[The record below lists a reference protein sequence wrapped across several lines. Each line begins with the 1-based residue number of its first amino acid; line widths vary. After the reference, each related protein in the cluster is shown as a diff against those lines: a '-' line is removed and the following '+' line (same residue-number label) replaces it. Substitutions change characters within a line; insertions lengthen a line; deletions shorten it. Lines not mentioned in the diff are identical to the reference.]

1 MDEKHAIGVD
11 HIPSAG
17 LSSDG
22 LRATGLDRAEH
33 DVAHVV
39 DDRLAD
45 PNLDHRFIEKA
56 EEALENGDV
65 KQEAGISNTL
75 DDSPYL
81 EVRAAVSNVD
91 DPDMPVNTFRA
102 WLLGLIAVVVVPGA
116 NQLLSLRYP
125 STTISAFVVIIFAF
139 PLGQL
144 LAKVLPA
151 CKFQTRL
158 GTLTLNPGP
167 FNVKEH
173 ALISIMCLMSYQSC
187 LLYTSPS
194 PRDRG

>member
-1 MDEKHAIGVD
+1 M
-11 HIPSAG
+11 
-17 LSSDG
+17 
-22 LRATGLDRAEH
+22 
-33 DVAHVV
+33 
-39 DDRLAD
+39 
-45 PNLDHRFIEKA
+45 
-56 EEALENGDV
+56 ENGDV

-91 DPDMPVNTFRA
+91 DPDMPANTFRA
-102 WLLGLIAVVVVPGA
+102 WFLGLIAVVVVPGA

-151 CKFQTRL
+151 SKLQTRL

-173 ALISIMCLMSYQSC
+173 ALISIMCLISYQSAYATMIPGVQRFTYGEDFGFGYGV
-187 LLYTSPS
+187 LLVLSTQLLGLSLIHI
-194 PRDRG
+194 